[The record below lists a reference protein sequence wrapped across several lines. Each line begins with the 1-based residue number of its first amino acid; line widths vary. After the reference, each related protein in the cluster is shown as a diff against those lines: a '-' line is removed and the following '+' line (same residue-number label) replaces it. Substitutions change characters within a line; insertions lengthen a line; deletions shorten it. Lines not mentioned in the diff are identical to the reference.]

1 MIGLGGI
8 DHQFIPCLL
17 QLILLTIGVGGELV
31 PNTKVWNG
39 LSPNDSIYKLGSIS
53 DAIYTSGFM
62 ALDLHKTLSR
72 KEFSLNQLSQLK
84 EMIKT
89 LQVHMMRLF
98 TLKQAVI
105 GSEKPYRGIKLHMLS
120 HFVDSI
126 MYWGC
131 PAVFDMIR

>member
-1 MIGLGGI
+1 M
-8 DHQFIPCLL
+8 
-17 QLILLTIGVGGELV
+17 V
-31 PNTKVWNG
+31 PNSKNWNG
-39 LSPNDSIYKLGSIS
+39 FSASNPIYKLGSIS

-72 KEFSLNQLSQLK
+72 KEFSLDQLSQLK
-84 EMIKT
+84 DMINT

-105 GSEKPYRGIKLHMLS
+105 GSDKPYRGIKLHMLT

-126 MYWGC
+126 LYWGC